1 MNEKKMTVNP
11 MWVLFLG
18 ACPALGATGT
28 LKGAVAMGVTVLAV
42 MLLTALVM
50 ALLRR
55 ILPERAIIAA
65 TILTA
70 ALFTSAAQLVLHA
83 VLPSVYKMLGVY
95 LAAAAVN
102 LLVFSRSADNAAPL
116 CVGKAVATGLEFLAV
131 IAVVALLREL
141 FGSIDWIEL
150 DRGTISEAEIIER
163 CTARVGEPLRG
174 AVEKLVGRWD
184 RPELP
189 VEGMKALTDELYEK
203 GYGLYLLT
211 NAGPRHREYWPR
223 FAAAEHFPEERV
235 YRSADVHL
243 LKPDP
248 AFYEGALGKFG
259 LDRTECVFIDDS
271 AANAESAR
279 RVGLDAIVFFGDA
292 VRLRGEL
299 RARGVNVG
307 E

>member
-28 LKGAVAMGVTVLAV
+28 LQGAAAMGVTVLAV

-95 LAAAAVN
+95 LAVAAVN
-102 LLVFSRSADNAAPL
+102 LLVFSRSAGSASGL
-116 CVGKAVATGLEFLAV
+116 CVGKVVVTGLEFLAV

-141 FGSIDWIEL
+141 FGL
-150 DRGTISEAEIIER
+150 GTVWGQEIAFLKAHAVASLQKPMGGFLVSER
-163 CTARVGEPLRG
+163 CRG
-174 AVEKLVGRWD
+174 VLGPGTHASTFGGN
-184 RPELP
+184 P
-189 VEGMKALTDELYEK
+189 VCAAAALEVQEILDDAALEQVAEK
-203 GYGLYLLT
+203 GQ
-211 NAGPRHREYWPR
+211 
-223 FAAAEHFPEERV
+223 
-235 YRSADVHL
+235 
-243 LKPDP
+243 
-248 AFYEGALGKFG
+248 
-259 LDRTECVFIDDS
+259 
-271 AANAESAR
+271 
-279 RVGLDAIVFFGDA
+279 
-292 VRLRGEL
+292 
-299 RARGVNVG
+299 
-307 E
+307 